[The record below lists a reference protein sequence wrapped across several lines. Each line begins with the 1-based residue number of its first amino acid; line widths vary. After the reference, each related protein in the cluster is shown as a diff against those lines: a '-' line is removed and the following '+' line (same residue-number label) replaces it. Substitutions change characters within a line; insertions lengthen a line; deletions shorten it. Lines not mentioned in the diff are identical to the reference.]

1 MRRAALLAIAAL
13 ASVPAATQAQ
23 HDHGGAGTTAGPGSG
38 PMVSVGFDAFSPLML
53 DVLTGDTVNWPND
66 SARPHTVTAD
76 DGSFDSG
83 RIVVRSSFAQRF
95 GAPGTF
101 PYHCTL
107 HPSMRGEVDV
117 HDLLL
122 TSPAA
127 PAGPNRPYPIFG
139 RSALGSGTQVAIEAD
154 TGSGF
159 ARVATASVG
168 TDGTFAASVIPETTS
183 AFRAVAGTTTSPP
196 VQLIVLDHSI
206 KTAARRLKGGRLRV
220 EATVAPA
227 APGSRVVLQLHL
239 KDRFGWWP
247 VQMATL
253 DARSHARFV
262 IRQRARVPARV
273 VLTLPDDATILA
285 TSATKRRY

>member
-1 MRRAALLAIAAL
+1 MSRAALLAIAAL
-13 ASVPAATQAQ
+13 AVAPAATQAQ
-23 HDHGGAGTTAGPGSG
+23 HDHGGGATAAPGSH
-38 PMVSVGFDAFSPLML
+38 PTVSVGFDAFSPLML

-95 GAPGTF
+95 DTPGTF

-107 HPSMRGEVDV
+107 HPTMTGEIDV

-122 TSPAA
+122 SSPVA
-127 PAGPNRPYPIFG
+127 PAGPNRPYPISG
-139 RSALGSGTQVAIEAD
+139 RAALGHGTQVAIEAD

-168 TDGTFAASVIPETTS
+168 TDGTFAASVIPKTTS
-183 AFRAVAGTTTSPP
+183 AFRAVAGATTSPP

-206 KTAARRLKGGRLRV
+206 KAAARRLKGHRLQV

-227 APGSRVVLQLHL
+227 APGSRVVLQLRL

-253 DARSHARFV
+253 DAQSRARFV

-273 VLTLPDDATILA
+273 VLTLPDGATILA
-285 TSATKRRY
+285 TSATKQRY

>member
-1 MRRAALLAIAAL
+1 MKRAALVAIAAL
-13 ASVPAATQAQ
+13 AAAPVATNAQ
-23 HDHGGAGTTAGPGSG
+23 HDHGGGATAAGSAPT
-38 PMVSVGFDAFSPLML
+38 VSVGFDAFSPLML

-83 RIVVRSSFAQRF
+83 RIVVRDSFAQRF
-95 GAPGTF
+95 DGPGAF

-107 HPSMRGEVDV
+107 HPSMTGEIDV

-122 TSPAA
+122 TSPVA
-127 PAGPNRPYPIFG
+127 PAGPNRAYPISG

-159 ARVATASVG
+159 AKVATTSVG
-168 TDGTFAASVIPETTS
+168 ADGTFAASVIPRTTS
-183 AFRAVAGTTTSPP
+183 LFRAVAGNTASPP
-196 VQLIVLDHSI
+196 VQLLVLDHSI
-206 KTAARRLKGGRLRV
+206 KSAARRLKGGRLRV

-247 VQMATL
+247 VQMANL
-253 DARSHARFV
+253 DAQSHARFI
-262 IRQRARVPARV
+262 IRQHARVPARV
-273 VLTLPDDATILA
+273 VLTLPDGATILA

>member
-1 MRRAALLAIAAL
+1 MRRAALLAIVAL
-13 ASVPAATQAQ
+13 AVLPAATRAQ
-23 HDHGGAGTTAGPGSG
+23 HDHSGATAAADSD
-38 PMVSVGFDAFSPLML
+38 PMVSIGFYAFSPLMV
-53 DVLTGDTVNWPND
+53 DVLAGDTVNWPND

-83 RIVVRSSFAQRF
+83 RIVVRSSFARRF
-95 GAPGTF
+95 DAAGTY

-107 HPSMRGEVDV
+107 HPGMRGEIDV

-122 TSPAA
+122 TNPVA
-127 PAGPNRPYPIFG
+127 PAGPNRPYPISG

-159 ARVATASVG
+159 AKVATASVG
-168 TDGTFAASVIPETTS
+168 ADGTFAVSVIPKTTS
-183 AFRAVAGTTTSPP
+183 AFRAVAGTTASPP

-206 KTAARRLKGGRLRV
+206 KTDARRLKGHRLKV

-227 APGSRVVLQLHL
+227 APGSMVVLQLHL

-253 DARSHARFV
+253 DARSHARFIV
-262 IRQRARVPARV
+262 RQRARVPARV
-273 VLTLPDDATILA
+273 VLTLPDGATILA
-285 TSATKRRY
+285 TSATKQRY

>member
-1 MRRAALLAIAAL
+1 MSRAALLAIAAL
-13 ASVPAATQAQ
+13 ALAPAATQAQ
-23 HDHGGAGTTAGPGSG
+23 HDHGGGATAGPQSGS
-38 PMVSVGFDAFSPLML
+38 MVSIGFDAFSPLMV
-53 DVLTGDTVNWPND
+53 DVLTGDTVTWPND

-95 GAPGTF
+95 AAPGTF

-107 HPSMRGEVDV
+107 HPSMTGEVDV

-122 TSPAA
+122 TNPVA
-127 PAGPNRPYPIFG
+127 PAGPGRPYPISG

-159 ARVATASVG
+159 AEVATAGVR
-168 TDGTFAASVIPETTS
+168 TDGTFAASVIPTTTS

-206 KTAARRLKGGRLRV
+206 KTAARRLKGGRLQIA
-220 EATVAPA
+220 ATVAPA
-227 APGSRVVLQLHL
+227 APGSMVVLQLHL
-239 KDRFGWWP
+239 RDRFGWWP
-247 VQMATL
+247 VKMATL
-253 DARSHARFV
+253 DAQSHARFV
-262 IRQRARVPARV
+262 IHQRARVPARV
-273 VLTLPDDATILA
+273 VLTLPDGATILA